1 MDCGGSQGTPL
12 QAAARQWE
20 LQVRTILDRLKRM
33 RMPIRLRLWLSMS
46 WAVPVARFHLMAV
59 HASTPKRPR
68 LMHAEVRPLGLYYGK
83 IYTYSKLVFY
93 MQALC

>member
-46 WAVPVARFHLMAV
+46 WAVPVARFQFHLMMAV
-59 HASTPKRPR
+59 HASTPNARR
-68 LMHAEVRPLGLYYGK
+68 GATARFVLW
-83 IYTYSKLVFY
+83 
-93 MQALC
+93 